1 MQLASQ
7 LQSRTGTVAFSTS
20 ITVLAAAPAKKT
32 MAHKMLSAKANQSK
46 TLRLKKKT
54 HVKTGKPPMPGER
67 KAMRKRIVLS
77 NTNAL
82 AVPGLQDLKKDIVG
96 NAGAEFV
103 GKVVGLQGQTVD
115 SLRAAEAFKPQQSW
129 GLFKRPGV
137 LVREETIALGEKLI
151 SVEKEGTLKLV
162 LDGDRVTGKS
172 LMLVSAMAMAFVRG
186 WVVLNIPEGK
196 LKKSCSKRLSHS
208 ENKC

>member
-1 MQLASQ
+1 MAQKILAS
-7 LQSRTGTVAFSTS
+7 
-20 ITVLAAAPAKKT
+20 
-32 MAHKMLSAKANQSK
+32 KAGQSK

-54 HVKTGKPPMPGER
+54 VVKSGKPPMPGER

-96 NAGAEFV
+96 NGGVEFL

-115 SLRAAEAFKPQQSW
+115 SLRAAEAFKPHQSW
-129 GLFKRPGV
+129 GLFRRPGI
-137 LVREETIALGEKLI
+137 LVREETIALGEKLMA
-151 SVEKEGTLKLV
+151 VEKEGTLKLV

-186 WVVLNIPEGK
+186 WIVLNIPEGK
-196 LKKSCSKRLSHS
+196 ST
-208 ENKC
+208 E